1 MQIKIGSMKGRAKVL
16 PFSSAYFFAFRK
28 GKNHENY
35 GN

>member
-1 MQIKIGSMKGRAKVL
+1 MKGRTFAL

-28 GKNHENY
+28 EKNHENY